1 MYFDE
6 LDLNDNVLDALYDMR
21 FETCTPVQE
30 QCIPEILKG
39 NDLLG
44 VAQTGTGKTAAY
56 LLPIL
61 SKLDDGGYPK
71 DAINCV
77 IMSPTRELAQQID
90 QAMQGFGYYLNDVS
104 SVAIYGGNDGNRYD
118 QELKSLSLGADVVIA
133 TPGRLISH
141 ISMGNADFSRV
152 SFFVLDEADRMLD
165 MGFSED
171 IKKIAQLLP
180 PTCQTI
186 MFSATMPDKIEELAK
201 TLLKN
206 PVVVKL
212 AVSKPAEKIKQTA
225 YVCYETQKLGIIQ
238 DIFKQGDLKRVIIFS
253 GKKQKVKAINRA
265 LMRMHVNSG
274 EMHSDHD
281 QAERDQMLYK
291 FKSGQIDVL
300 VATDILARGIDIDDI
315 AMVINFDVP
324 HDAEDYVH
332 RIGRT
337 ARADRDGVAITFINE
352 EDVHFFKQIE
362 KLLEKEVEKL
372 PLPEELG
379 EGPEYKEGRAQRTSA
394 KSRRRKDRDATSHKR
409 KPRRTENERKEK
421 QPKDK
426 QHQDKQN
433 AEKQTAEAAE
443 GSNTKTAPVTA
454 EDHTTDNAQQ
464 QEQRKPRRRR
474 GNNKPRQSEA
484 NRQNQPTG
492 DADNASNNASV
503 NADNASESSDN
514 ASENRSRRNGNK
526 ARQGKGKQ
534 NNVKEGDKQES
545 NAQQGKAQQGN
556 KTGKGNDKQQDK
568 QPAKQ
573 GKQANGQQAKQG
585 DKQPAKKR
593 SRKPRQQRSE
603 QESQPVS
610 TKYAKSAG
618 MSPVVNPSQ
627 DSVLKSLLKKPLKW
641 LKKLGK

>member
-1 MYFDE
+1 MPQGIDGLKIQKKDFDFMYFDE

-30 QCIPEILKG
+30 QCIPEILAGK
-39 NDLLG
+39 DVLG

-56 LLPIL
+56 LLPVL

-118 QELKSLSLGADVVIA
+118 QELKSLTLGADVVIA

-141 ISMGNADFSRV
+141 ISMGNADFSKV
-152 SFFVLDEADRMLD
+152 SFFILDEADRMLD

-186 MFSATMPDKIEELAK
+186 MFSATMPDKIEDLAK
-201 TLLKN
+201 TLLKD
-206 PVVVKL
+206 PVIIKL
-212 AVSKPAEKIKQTA
+212 AVSKPAEKIKQSA

-265 LMRMHVNSG
+265 LQRMHVNSG
-274 EMHSDHD
+274 EMHSDLD

-300 VATDILARGIDIDDI
+300 VATDIVARGIDIDDI

-352 EDVHFFKQIE
+352 EDVHYFKQIE
-362 KLLEKEVEKL
+362 KLLEKEVEKT

-379 EGPEYKEGRAQRTSA
+379 EGPEYKEGRGQRTTA
-394 KSRRRKDRDATSHKR
+394 KSRRRKNRDATAHKR
-409 KPRRTENERKEK
+409 KPRNNENERKPK
-421 QPKDK
+421 QPKEPKEATQTENAPK
-426 QHQDKQN
+426 QEAAVENKADEKKQN
-433 AEKQTAEAAE
+433 
-443 GSNTKTAPVTA
+443 
-454 EDHTTDNAQQ
+454 
-464 QEQRKPRRRR
+464 RRRQPR
-474 GNNKPRQSEA
+474 NKSGNEGENNAKAGNNNNAKAGNNAGNGKEAKAGNGKEAKAGNRRDAKATNNNKDSKAGNGKEAKAGNAKDAKAGNGKDAKAGNGNKQRHKKPRQ
-484 NRQNQPTG
+484 P
-492 DADNASNNASV
+492 
-503 NADNASESSDN
+503 
-514 ASENRSRRNGNK
+514 K
-526 ARQGKGKQ
+526 
-534 NNVKEGDKQES
+534 KEGE
-545 NAQQGKAQQGN
+545 AA
-556 KTGKGNDKQQDK
+556 
-568 QPAKQ
+568 PM
-573 GKQANGQQAKQG
+573 
-585 DKQPAKKR
+585 
-593 SRKPRQQRSE
+593 
-603 QESQPVS
+603 VS
-610 TKYAKSAG
+610 TKYSKTAG
-618 MSPVVNPSQ
+618 MSPVVNPSK
-627 DSVLKSLLKKPLKW
+627 DSTLKQILKKPLSW
-641 LKKLGK
+641 IKKLGK